1 MFIGVHAGALSRAGS
16 PIYRSSSP
24 RHGQRSDVIGT
35 IERERRKASTMVDEE
50 HSESTDENAGED
62 PVPQDGLP
70 SPSKW
75 RKRMGLAGVASVGG
89 VVAWLF
95 GRRDK
100 PPTT

>member
-1 MFIGVHAGALSRAGS
+1 M
-16 PIYRSSSP
+16 
-24 RHGQRSDVIGT
+24 T
-35 IERERRKASTMVDEE
+35 DEE
-50 HSESTDENAGED
+50 HAEPGEDSED

-75 RKRMGLAGVASVGG
+75 RKRLGLAGVASVGG

-100 PPTT
+100 PPD

>member
-1 MFIGVHAGALSRAGS
+1 M
-16 PIYRSSSP
+16 
-24 RHGQRSDVIGT
+24 T
-35 IERERRKASTMVDEE
+35 DEE
-50 HSESTDENAGED
+50 QAEEVEEEQTDAD
-62 PVPQDGLP
+62 PVPEDGLP

-100 PPTT
+100 PPKG